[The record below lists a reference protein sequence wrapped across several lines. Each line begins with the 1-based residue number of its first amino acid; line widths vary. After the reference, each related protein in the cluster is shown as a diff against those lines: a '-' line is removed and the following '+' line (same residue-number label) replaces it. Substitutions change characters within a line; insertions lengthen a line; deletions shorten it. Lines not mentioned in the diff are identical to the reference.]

1 MRDARPT
8 VVPSVRRKSTTG
20 LTITAAEV
28 VGGGRLSDR
37 KSAGRAWRPEAW
49 TRRITQAVETII

>member
-49 TRRITQAVETII
+49 TEEDYAVR

>member
-28 VGGGRLSDR
+28 VGGQGLEAGSVGRGGSR
-37 KSAGRAWRPEAW
+37 RPLRQSYEP
-49 TRRITQAVETII
+49 